1 MKIAIDGPA
10 GSGKSTIA
18 RALAERCGMTYLDT
32 GAMYRSVTWACLRDG
47 VDPSDAAAVADT
59 AARSDV
65 RFVREKDGSQR
76 VLLDGEDVTAQI
88 RTPEV
93 DRNVSVVSAVPA
105 VRALMVERQRALAG
119 EGDVVAEGR
128 DIGTVVF
135 PDAEVK
141 VFLTADPKARAHR
154 RAVQRAGGD
163 AAVGVAAEVDP
174 EQEQAILEGIER
186 RDRIDST
193 RETTPLRRAD
203 DAHLL
208 DSSDLTVEQELE
220 QIMGLVAAA
229 REAGGPTGQA
239 APSGPTAPAP
249 DATAKPA
256 SDVPAPARLAPAP
269 KPAPKPAPAEGRMRA
284 FAGNSFDDYY
294 DHAMRDY
301 PWTAKALLG
310 FLVGVVGAATKVL
323 WPWRF
328 EGAERLWDASAEGG
342 KGRVIVMNHVSML
355 DPVVVYVSEWVHGR
369 RVRCVYK
376 SEFDKVKV
384 ATWLFTR
391 AGAVPVRRGTADI
404 KVVRRAQRAL
414 ERGEDVLIF
423 PEGTRVKADDEE
435 VELHGGFALMAQL
448 AKARV
453 LPVAIVGARD
463 ITTRTR
469 KVPHFHR
476 VFLKAGEPIG
486 FDGIGAKGRK
496 RQAAEMERVAM
507 ERVYALRDELR
518 AEHPGKL

>member
-65 RFVREKDGSQR
+65 CFVREKDGSQR

-163 AAVGVAAEVDP
+163 AAAGVAAEVDP
-174 EQEQAILEGIER
+174 EQERAILEGIER

-239 APSGPTAPAP
+239 APSGPTAPGP

-256 SDVPAPARLAPAP
+256 SDAPAPARPA
-269 KPAPKPAPAEGRMRA
+269 APKPAPAEGRMRA

-323 WPWRF
+323 WPWRI

-384 ATWLFTR
+384 ATWLFAR

-476 VFLKAGEPIG
+476 VFLKAGAPIG
-486 FDGIGAKGRK
+486 FDEIGAKGRK

-507 ERVYALRDELR
+507 ERVYALRAELR

>member
-1 MKIAIDGPA
+1 
-10 GSGKSTIA
+10 
-18 RALAERCGMTYLDT
+18 
-32 GAMYRSVTWACLRDG
+32 
-47 VDPSDAAAVADT
+47 
-59 AARSDV
+59 
-65 RFVREKDGSQR
+65 
-76 VLLDGEDVTAQI
+76 
-88 RTPEV
+88 
-93 DRNVSVVSAVPA
+93 
-105 VRALMVERQRALAG
+105 
-119 EGDVVAEGR
+119 
-128 DIGTVVF
+128 
-135 PDAEVK
+135 
-141 VFLTADPKARAHR
+141 
-154 RAVQRAGGD
+154 
-163 AAVGVAAEVDP
+163 
-174 EQEQAILEGIER
+174 
-186 RDRIDST
+186 
-193 RETTPLRRAD
+193 
-203 DAHLL
+203 
-208 DSSDLTVEQELE
+208 
-220 QIMGLVAAA
+220 
-229 REAGGPTGQA
+229 
-239 APSGPTAPAP
+239 
-249 DATAKPA
+249 
-256 SDVPAPARLAPAP
+256 
-269 KPAPKPAPAEGRMRA
+269 MRA

-323 WPWRF
+323 WPWRI

-355 DPVVVYVSEWVHGR
+355 DPVVVFVSEWVHGR